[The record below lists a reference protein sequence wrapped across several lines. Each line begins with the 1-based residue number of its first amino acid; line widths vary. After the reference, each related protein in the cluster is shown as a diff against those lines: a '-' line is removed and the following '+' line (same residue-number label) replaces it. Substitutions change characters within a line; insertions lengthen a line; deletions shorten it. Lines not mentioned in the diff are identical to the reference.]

1 MSEQATRIIVT
12 PANAELPLGET
23 LQLSVELLNR
33 QGESVAVDGSKLT
46 FQSSN
51 TVLAQV
57 SATGLVTASNPVAN
71 ALNTGGTVEVEVS
84 YPYGGNGKIYTFAS
98 LVITAP
104 PAYSGHAVLL
114 SSGKDGYPQSGSFGE
129 VSVFP
134 NQPWSGGSPV
144 IGG

>member
-1 MSEQATRIIVT
+1 MSEQATRIVVT
-12 PANAELPLGET
+12 PANAVLPLGEN

-51 TVLAQV
+51 TALAQV

-84 YPYGGNGKIYTFAS
+84 YPYGYNGKIYTFAK

-114 SSGKDGYPQSGSFGE
+114 SSGKDGYPQSGSFGA